1 MNDDLG
7 IKKERLENNLTSL
20 LELIK
25 DKIEPLKAIEIYEN
39 LIPIIKTEIKN
50 TNPLKQKCSSCGEHL
65 DDWEKDVCGSCKVA
79 DPKLEAED
87 DEMQY

>member
-1 MNDDLG
+1 MGDDLR
-7 IKKERLENNLTSL
+7 IKKERLENDLTSL

-39 LIPIIKTEIKN
+39 LIPIIKTEIQK
-50 TNPLKQKCSSCGEHL
+50 TDQLKQKCSSCGEPL

-79 DPKLEAED
+79 DPKYEDED